1 MLLAN
6 QGPFIQVEHSI
17 CSRNVVVVVDG
28 TLIQKSTRVKSLRPA
43 EVKKQRKSPCS
54 PGDER

>member
-1 MLLAN
+1 MLLGN

-17 CSRNVVVVVDG
+17 CSRKVVVIVDG

-43 EVKKQRKSPCS
+43 EVKNKGKAQCS